1 MPQGKIKGLSGLGQ
15 WRELVLITIVSGL
28 PRSGTSMM
36 MKMLEAGGMNTVTD
50 GIREADE
57 DNPRGYYEL
66 EKVKKT
72 KEDAS
77 WLDDAEGKVV
87 KMISMLLRDLPED
100 RRYKVIFMIRDLD
113 ETLAS
118 QQKMLERRGKPGGP
132 GDDKMKAL
140 FEKHLADTREWLADR
155 ECFDVFYCNYNQT
168 LADSAATAAKVADF
182 LDSGMDREKMAEV
195 TDPSLYRQRRQ
206 A

>member
-1 MPQGKIKGLSGLGQ
+1 M
-15 WRELVLITIVSGL
+15 ITIVSGL

-36 MKMLEAGGMNTVTD
+36 MKMLEAGGMTAVTD

-66 EKVKKT
+66 ELVKKT

-77 WLDDAEGKVV
+77 WLDNSDGKVV
-87 KMISMLLRDLPED
+87 KMISMLLRDLPANRE
-100 RRYKVIFMIRDLD
+100 YKVVFMIRDLD

-118 QQKMLERRGKPGGP
+118 QQKMLERRGKPAGP

-155 ECFDVFYCNYNQT
+155 ECFDVFFCNYNET
-168 LADSAATAAKVADF
+168 LADPATMAAKVAGF
-182 LDSGMDREKMAEV
+182 LDNGMDIEKMAEV
-195 TDPSLYRQRRQ
+195 TDPGLYRQRKQ